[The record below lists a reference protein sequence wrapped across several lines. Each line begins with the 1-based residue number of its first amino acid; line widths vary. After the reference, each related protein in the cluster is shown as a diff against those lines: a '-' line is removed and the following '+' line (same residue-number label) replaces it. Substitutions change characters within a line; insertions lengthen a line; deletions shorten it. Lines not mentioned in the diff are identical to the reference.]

1 MIMGNNGNMKKT
13 VMVCLELMKIEGKTT
28 QSEISQKLSVSLSTV
43 NRTVKKLEGMGAVDV
58 RQRSLGVLDKEKIL
72 MYLASLRN
80 PSKDM
85 VYETRVEGGVKEI
98 EKNMPG
104 GTDFTAYSAYKFSYG
119 DMPADYSEVYVY
131 AEEDAVDEI
140 KERFPR
146 KDGPANLFVLRK
158 EVDVT
163 PSLIFADLWNLREWY
178 SKEFVGDLRDRIL
191 E

>member
-1 MIMGNNGNMKKT
+1 MNKG
-13 VMVCLELMKIEGKTT
+13 VMVCLELMQSKGKVT
-28 QSEISQKLSVSLSTV
+28 QSEISEKLGVSLSTV

-58 RQRSLGVLDKEKIL
+58 RTRSLEVLDREKIL

-80 PSKDM
+80 PRKDV
-85 VYETRVEGGVKEI
+85 VYETRVEGGVEKI

-104 GTDFTAYSAYKFSYG
+104 GTEFTAYSSYKFKYG
-119 DMPADYSEVYVY
+119 DVPADYSEVYVY
-131 AEEDAVDEI
+131 AEEEAVEETR
-140 KERFPR
+140 ERFP
-146 KDGPANLFVLRK
+146 KKEGPSNLFVLRK
-158 EVDVT
+158 EVEVT